1 MEKNKSVAKQ
11 YNNAK
16 LWQIG
21 FFSLNNC
28 ATNIAMFLM
37 MQYSYFTQNVL
48 GLAAAI
54 VGLIAT
60 GTRIFDAVTDPL
72 VGFLVDRTNG
82 RFGKF
87 RPYMLVG
94 NIIIWCSL
102 IVIFNTPSSW
112 GISRKYIFTTV
123 FYVIYIIGYTC
134 QTVVT
139 KAGQAV
145 LTNNPKQRPIFAGF
159 DSVLTQMASALVPM
173 LITTILAEKYSVG
186 EFVGENGKGLG
197 MINPAM
203 WKEAVII
210 LAVIS
215 FVFTILAI
223 IGISAK
229 DRPEFFGQAGSQ
241 PKVKFRDYKDIVM
254 HNRPIQMLII
264 SGVIAFVLGLF
275 LGVLLIVTKS
285 GGIMANPVLY
295 KILDKIIDVIRSI
308 PFIILMVLLIPV
320 SRALVGTGSGVTGS
334 YVALIAGTVPF
345 FARQI
350 ESVLADVDY
359 GLVEASASMGFSPL
373 EIIFSVYL
381 KESIPGI
388 TRVTMITFVSLIG
401 ITAMAGAIGAGGL
414 GDFAIR
420 YGYQMGYRD
429 MIWVTVIIILII
441 ISVIQG
447 VGNLIIRRTTH

>member
-1 MEKNKSVAKQ
+1 MNIL
-11 YNNAK
+11 Y
-16 LWQIG
+16 QIAPN
-21 FFSLNNC
+21 LE
-28 ATNIAMFLM
+28 A
-37 MQYSYFTQNVL
+37 L
-48 GLAAAI
+48 GSE
-54 VGLIAT
+54 
-60 GTRIFDAVTDPL
+60 L
-72 VGFLVDRTNG
+72 V
-82 RFGKF
+82 K
-87 RPYMLVG
+87 
-94 NIIIWCSL
+94 C
-102 IVIFNTPSSW
+102 
-112 GISRKYIFTTV
+112 
-123 FYVIYIIGYTC
+123 IG
-134 QTVVT
+134 QT
-139 KAGQAV
+139 
-145 LTNNPKQRPIFAGF
+145 F
-159 DSVLTQMASALVPM
+159 
-173 LITTILAEKYSVG
+173 
-186 EFVGENGKGLG
+186 
-197 MINPAM
+197 
-203 WKEAVII
+203 
-210 LAVIS
+210 
-215 FVFTILAI
+215 
-223 IGISAK
+223 
-229 DRPEFFGQAGSQ
+229 
-241 PKVKFRDYKDIVM
+241 
-254 HNRPIQMLII
+254 QMLII

-285 GGIMANPVLY
+285 DGIMANPVLY

-350 ESVLADVDY
+350 VDY